1 MGSDETAAAT
11 AGGPRVI
18 SVFDGDGRHRVQI
31 IYFFWMQIGSRARSG
46 LGLMV
51 VSHLHRKRHRCGNRV
66 LSESSG
72 SKPLLKDG

>member
-46 LGLMV
+46 LGLG
-51 VSHLHRKRHRCGNRV
+51 SGGRLYRIRRRCGSLV
-66 LSESSG
+66 LSESCG
-72 SKPLLKDG
+72 SKPWP